1 MAAFLCGGYRRRG
14 TGINR
19 SKPFPT
25 RFDYLYENLQN
36 MKRPKFILNRTDDYL
51 HHSKKWMIGHALLF
65 YVASIFC
72 FVALQMVCSYIYG
85 LFGVSPES
93 LTKFGGD
100 PQYQIQKKSTLEF
113 LLSVLLVAPLC
124 EEVIFRF
131 GISLKR
137 NAVAL
142 WVAIAPAILTWYLI
156 SKNCIIVGVALLI
169 GLLIGA
175 YIFFGT
181 DDSLWDKVRAKMSL
195 AVVWISALAFGLLHL
210 NAFTDM
216 SWVILPYALCICVW
230 PFLGGCAITYL
241 RMNMGFFAGLIMHI
255 VVNLPGVIGSLFMS
269 M

>member
-1 MAAFLCGGYRRRG
+1 MDDWACSTVLCGKY
-14 TGINR
+14 
-19 SKPFPT
+19 
-25 RFDYLYENLQN
+25 
-36 MKRPKFILNRTDDYL
+36 
-51 HHSKKWMIGHALLF
+51 LLF
-65 YVASIFC
+65 CSITD
-72 FVALQMVCSYIYG
+72 
-85 LFGVSPES
+85 GVQLHLWVVRCVSGILDKIRWRPS
-93 LTKFGGD
+93 ISD
-100 PQYQIQKKSTLEF
+100 TLEF

-175 YIFFGT
+175 YIFFRT

-216 SWVILPYALCICVW
+216 SWVILPRFVYMCVAVSWRLCNYISPNEYGILCRSYNAHS
-230 PFLGGCAITYL
+230 C
-241 RMNMGFFAGLIMHI
+241 
-255 VVNLPGVIGSLFMS
+255 
-269 M
+269 